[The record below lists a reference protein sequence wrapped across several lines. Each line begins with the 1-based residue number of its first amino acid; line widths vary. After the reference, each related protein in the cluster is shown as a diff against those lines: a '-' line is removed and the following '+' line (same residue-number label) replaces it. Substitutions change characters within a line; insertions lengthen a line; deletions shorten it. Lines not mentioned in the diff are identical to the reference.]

1 MVSKLFCSCIL
12 YIRESSMIVCE
23 AKKIGIALLFQV
35 NFQFLSATTPTIYSV
50 LFTDKFYL
58 QLTIMDHCPN
68 YFLINVK
75 KRSNLPITLLLT
87 GSTKS

>member
-1 MVSKLFCSCIL
+1 MIG
-12 YIRESSMIVCE
+12 SSMIVYE
-23 AKKIGIALLFQV
+23 AKEIGIALLFQV
-35 NFQFLSATTPTIYSV
+35 HFQFLSATTPTIYSV

-75 KRSNLPITLLLT
+75 KKRSNLPITLLLT